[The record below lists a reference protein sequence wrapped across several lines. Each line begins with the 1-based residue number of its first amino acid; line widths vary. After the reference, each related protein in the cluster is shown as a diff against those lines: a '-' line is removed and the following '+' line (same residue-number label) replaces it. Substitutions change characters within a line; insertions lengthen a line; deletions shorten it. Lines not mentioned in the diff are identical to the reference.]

1 MDVSRSP
8 IIFYP
13 KIMSAVPDTTPTLNP
28 QPSAHIRLA
37 SPSDAPSIA
46 RIFRESFDEF
56 RPRYTSEGLVATTPD
71 EHSIGSRMNEG
82 PTWVAVSDD
91 AIVGTVSAVHRPD
104 STLYIRGMAV
114 IPVARGN
121 NIGRMLLA
129 TIERYAL
136 EHGCHRL
143 KLCTTPFLATAIR
156 LYERFGF
163 RFIAEGPNDL
173 FGTPILNMAKP
184 LGGESSLFEKH
195 RKEQLCRKIMDTLR
209 TATQACA

>member
-1 MDVSRSP
+1 
-8 IIFYP
+8 
-13 KIMSAVPDTTPTLNP
+13 MSAVPDIPPTLSP
-28 QPSAHIRLA
+28 QPSARIRLA
-37 SPSDAPSIA
+37 TPSDAPAIA
-46 RIFRESFDEF
+46 LVFRKSFNEF
-56 RPRYTSEGLVATTPD
+56 QSRYTPQGFAATTPD
-71 EHSIGSRMNEG
+71 EHSIRSRMNEG
-82 PTWVAVSDD
+82 PTWVAVSNDS
-91 AIVGTVSAVHRPD
+91 IVGTASAVHRPD

-114 IPVARGN
+114 IPAARGN

-143 KLCTTPFLATAIR
+143 KLCTTPFLSAAIR

-184 LGGESSLFEKH
+184 LGGESSLYEQH